1 MQIEV
6 LTGENKQLSM
16 KLETALGKLEAVC
29 LNDPLN
35 IIFIV
40 S

>member
-16 KLETALGKLEAVC
+16 KLETALGKLEAVR